1 MWDPFLLLLGNK
13 YFLVLYHCTNHFLGG
28 VECCPLLLDKEVSA
42 APRQKSQL
50 IIYSCRVANLLMDH
64 FGLKTKLKDKD
75 KSAKISRLV
84 IDAHISLPAVR
95 CLSPEGSIGKYLLRK
110 LS

>member
-1 MWDPFLLLLGNK
+1 MWDPFLLSIGNK
-13 YFLVLYHCTNHFLGG
+13 YSLVPCDCTNHFLGG

-50 IIYSCRVANLLMDH
+50 IIYSCRVAKLFMGH
-64 FGLKTKLKDKD
+64 FGLKTRLKDKD

-84 IDAHISLPAVR
+84 IDAHITAP
-95 CLSPEGSIGKYLLRK
+95 G
-110 LS
+110 

>member
-1 MWDPFLLLLGNK
+1 MLPSVVRTRKWRPRRSAL
-13 YFLVLYHCTNHFLGG
+13 
-28 VECCPLLLDKEVSA
+28 CCWDKEVSA